1 MRIRL
6 DLIRSPSQTGQF
18 ALHCSTQAHSRQS
31 VAPTATK
38 IMLIRHAEKPSS
50 KPPIQGVNINGDPDK
65 ESLIVQGWQRAGA
78 LAVFFAPSLGPL
90 QNSEIA
96 VPATIYASKIEK
108 GSNSKRPQ
116 ETVTPLIQKLG
127 NNVTVNFN
135 FKKGKKNEH
144 EAATSAMA
152 CNGVVLI
159 CWEHQD
165 IPNITKWFPI
175 AEDPPNPVPTAWPDG
190 PNGKGRYDV
199 VWVFDLQS
207 PSTGYWFYPEP
218 QLLLA
223 GDAPYSG

>member
-1 MRIRL
+1 MS
-6 DLIRSPSQTGQF
+6 RSS
-18 ALHCSTQAHSRQS
+18 SS

-78 LAVFFAPSLGPL
+78 LAVFFAPSVGPL

-96 VPATIYASKIEK
+96 TPATIYASKIEK
-108 GSNSKRPQ
+108 GSDSKRPQ
-116 ETVTPLIQKLG
+116 ETVTPLILKLG
-127 NNVTVNFN
+127 TGVTVNFN

-144 EAATSAMA
+144 DVANSAMA

-165 IPNITKWFPI
+165 IPNITKHFPI
-175 AEDPPNPVPTAWPDG
+175 SPNNPNPVPTKWPAG
-190 PNGKGRYDV
+190 SGGGRYDI
-199 VWVFDLQS
+199 VWVFDLDS
-207 PSTGYWFYPEP
+207 PSSGYCFYEEP

-223 GDAPYSG
+223 GDGPI

>member
-1 MRIRL
+1 M
-6 DLIRSPSQTGQF
+6 SQT
-18 ALHCSTQAHSRQS
+18 SSS
-31 VAPTATK
+31 IAPVATK
-38 IMLIRHAEKPSS
+38 IMLIRHAEKPTT
-50 KPPIQGVNINGDPDK
+50 KPPVQGVNINGTPDN

-78 LAVFFAPSLGPL
+78 LAVFFAPSVGPL
-90 QNSEIA
+90 QNSQIA
-96 VPATIYASKIEK
+96 TPNFVYASKIEK
-108 GSNSKRPQ
+108 GSASERPQ

-127 NNVTVNFN
+127 TSVTVNFS

-144 EAATSAMA
+144 DVAKSAMA

-175 AEDPPNPVPTAWPDG
+175 SPNNPNPVPATWPG
-190 PNGKGRYDV
+190 ERYDV

-207 PSTGYWFYPEP
+207 PGTGYWFYPEA

-223 GDAPYSG
+223 GDGPI

>member
-1 MRIRL
+1 M
-6 DLIRSPSQTGQF
+6 SKTAS
-18 ALHCSTQAHSRQS
+18 S
-31 VAPTATK
+31 VTPTAIK

-50 KPPIQGVNINGDPDK
+50 KPPIQGVNISGDPDK

-78 LAVFFAPSLGPL
+78 LAVFFAPSVGPL
-90 QNSEIA
+90 QNSQIA
-96 VPATIYASKIEK
+96 TPTFIYASKIK
-108 GSNSKRPQ
+108 TGSASERPQ

-127 NNVTVNFN
+127 TSVTVNFN

-144 EAATSAMA
+144 GVAESAMA
-152 CNGVVLI
+152 CNGIVLI

-175 AEDPPNPVPTAWPDG
+175 AKNPPNPIPTAWPD
-190 PNGKGRYDV
+190 GRYDV

-207 PSTGYWFYPEP
+207 SSTGYWFYPEP